1 MMLEFLTYDLKV
13 AVLLAVFY
21 MFYRLMLARE
31 TFHRVNRL
39 VLLLTAIASFVLPLC
54 VITMHETVVME
65 GSVTIGGVSLDMGTA
80 VVEEPSTPLW
90 QIILPTLYIIGMVAT
105 LSYTCWSL
113 FRILRII
120 KHSER
125 HPQDDGIILCVTN
138 HAEMAPFSWM
148 HYIVMNRSD
157 YETNDAAI
165 LTHERGHIRFHHSWD
180 LLLVDTLTAL
190 QWFNPAIWML
200 RSDLRAIHEYEADG
214 AVLSQ
219 GINARQYQ
227 YLLITKAASIGGYSL
242 ANGISH
248 STLKNRINM
257 MLHTKSNRT
266 SLLKLLI
273 FVPIVAVALVV
284 NAEKVQDVVYAQP
297 ETASEALAE
306 SAQPEIAA
314 REGDEKFVVK
324 GLVYD
329 LNVDKLS
336 PIVGAV
342 VQVDGTKRGTVTGK
356 DGRFQIEV
364 SHGETLKFAYVGYES
379 TRLSVG
385 KPMAGED
392 LKIGLLP
399 EGSNPNQSFDVVEE
413 MPEFPGGSDALM
425 KYLATN
431 VHYPEAAEKAGVQ
444 GRVIVTFVVDSD
456 GSISDASIIKSVDPS
471 LDQEALRLV
480 NSMPKW
486 TPGKQDGKVVRVKYT
501 IPISFALQGKDEA
514 HEMQL
519 TNDAPIKSLVV
530 VGHNKSDILYIVDGK
545 EISYDQ
551 FQSIDPKTIE
561 SMEVLK
567 DKTAIEKYGDKA
579 KNGVIIVNLKK

>member
-1 MMLEFLTYDLKV
+1 MMLEFLIYDLKV
-13 AVLLAVFY
+13 AVLLAIFY
-21 MFYRLMLARE
+21 MFYRLLLARE
-31 TFHRVNRL
+31 TFHRVNRI

-65 GSVTIGGVSLDMGTA
+65 GTVGFGEVSVDMGTA
-80 VVEEPSTPLW
+80 VVEEESVPLW
-90 QIILPTLYIIGMVAT
+90 QIALPTLFIIGMVAT
-105 LSYTCWSL
+105 LSYTLCSL

-120 KHSER
+120 KHSE
-125 HPQDDGIILCVTN
+125 HYPQQDGITICVTD

-157 YETNDAAI
+157 YEAEDAAI
-165 LTHERGHIRFHHSWD
+165 LTHERGHIRFRHSWD

-214 AVLSQ
+214 VVLSQ

-257 MLHTKSNRT
+257 MLHKKSNRT
-266 SLLKLLI
+266 SLLKLFAL
-273 FVPIVAVALVV
+273 VPIVAVALAV

-297 ETASEALAE
+297 ETAFEAVTE
-306 SAQPEIAA
+306 SAEPETVAK
-314 REGDEKFVVK
+314 EGDEKFVVK

-364 SHGETLKFAYVGYES
+364 SHGETLKFAYVGYQS
-379 TRLSVG
+379 TLLCVG

-413 MPEFPGGSDALM
+413 MPQFPGGGEALM

-431 VHYPEAAEKAGVQ
+431 VHYPEAAEKAGIQ
-444 GRVIVTFVVDSD
+444 GRVIVTFVVGTD
-456 GSISDASIIKSVDPS
+456 GSISDATILKSVDPS

-480 NSMPKW
+480 NSMPNW
-486 TPGKQDGKVVRVKYT
+486 TPGKQDGKAVRVKYT
-501 IPISFALQGKDEA
+501 IPISFALQGKDEPQA
-514 HEMQL
+514 LQL

-530 VGHNKSDILYIVDGK
+530 VGYNKSEILYIVDGK
-545 EISYDQ
+545 EIPYDQ
-551 FQSIDPKTIE
+551 FSTIDPKTIE

-567 DKTAIEKYGDKA
+567 DKTALEKYGDKA